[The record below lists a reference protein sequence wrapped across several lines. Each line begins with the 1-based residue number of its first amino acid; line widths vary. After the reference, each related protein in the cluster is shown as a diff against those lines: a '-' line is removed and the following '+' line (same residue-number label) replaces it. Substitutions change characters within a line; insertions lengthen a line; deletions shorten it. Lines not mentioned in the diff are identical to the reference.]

1 MMNRDIEVEVPSMS
15 TFKRITVQPLSGALG
30 AEISAVD
37 IAGGV
42 DDDTIA
48 EIRQALLNHQVI
60 FFRDQ
65 TLDDDTHKA
74 FTARFGDIFVH
85 PNYDTGVGDPQI
97 VRLIREPGDTSVAG
111 EEWHTDTTMMAQPPM
126 GSILYALEA
135 PPYGA
140 DTLFANQYLAYE
152 TLSHGMKAMLGKLKA
167 VHSDILVAG
176 PQAAKNS
183 RRSSKVRE
191 DANWRATENAHP
203 VIATHPETGRKC
215 LYVNIAYTQRF
226 ENMSEE
232 ESKPLLNFLFEHGN
246 RPEFTCR
253 FAWRNGS
260 IAFWD
265 NRCTKHLALNDV
277 PQFRRRMQRVQVAGH
292 TIV

>member
-1 MMNRDIEVEVPSMS
+1 MN

-30 AEISAVD
+30 AEIDGIS
-37 IAGGV
+37 IADGV
-42 DDDTIA
+42 DDETIA
-48 EIRQALLNHQVI
+48 EVRQALLDHQVI

-65 TLDDDTHKA
+65 QLNDDTHKA
-74 FTARFGDIFVH
+74 FTARFGTIFVH
-85 PNYDTGVGDPQI
+85 PNYDLGQGDPEI
-97 VRLIREPGDTSVAG
+97 VRLVREPGDSSVAG

-126 GSILYALEA
+126 GSMLYALDV

-152 TLSHGMKAMLGKLKA
+152 ALSHGMKAMLSTLKA

-183 RRSSKVRE
+183 KRSSKVRE
-191 DANWRATENAHP
+191 DDSWQPTENAHP
-203 VIATHPETGRKC
+203 VVAVHPETGRKS
-215 LYVNIAYTQRF
+215 LYVNIAYTLRF
-226 ENMSEE
+226 EGMSAE
-232 ESKPLLNFLFEHGN
+232 ESKPLLNYLFEHGN
-246 RPEFTCR
+246 RPQFTCR
-253 FAWRNGS
+253 FAWRKGS

-277 PQFRRRMQRVQVAGH
+277 PQFPRRMQRVQVAGKA
-292 TIV
+292 IV